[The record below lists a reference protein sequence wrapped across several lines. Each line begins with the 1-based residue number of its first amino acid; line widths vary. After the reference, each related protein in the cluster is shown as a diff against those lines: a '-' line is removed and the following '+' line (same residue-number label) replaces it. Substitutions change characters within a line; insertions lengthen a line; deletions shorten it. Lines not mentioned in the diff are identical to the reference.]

1 MTAARQERKPRHSG
15 AIGMAGVGLW
25 LLLGGVAA
33 GLGASD
39 PAITERVVVNRF
51 TGLAIDGFDPVAYFV
66 DSAAA
71 AGRPEFEL
79 RAGGATWQFRNE
91 GNRAAFAAN
100 PDVYK
105 PRFGGYDP
113 VALARGAATA
123 GNPYLWLIARDRLY
137 LFYNNEA
144 REAFA
149 ADPENAI
156 AAAERN
162 WPAVQN
168 TLIP

>member
-1 MTAARQERKPRHSG
+1 
-15 AIGMAGVGLW
+15 MAGVGLW

-66 DSAAA
+66 DSAPA

-79 RAGGATWQFRNE
+79 RAGGATWQFRNQ

-149 ADPENAI
+149 ADLENAI

-162 WPAVQN
+162 WPVVQN